1 MPLTN
6 FEALSF
12 PTHPALKSTGSDKKK
27 ETHQVELFES
37 QEDHK

>member
-6 FEALSF
+6 YEGLSF
-12 PTHPALKSTGSDKKK
+12 PTHPALTKKWQKK

-37 QEDHK
+37 EEDHKW